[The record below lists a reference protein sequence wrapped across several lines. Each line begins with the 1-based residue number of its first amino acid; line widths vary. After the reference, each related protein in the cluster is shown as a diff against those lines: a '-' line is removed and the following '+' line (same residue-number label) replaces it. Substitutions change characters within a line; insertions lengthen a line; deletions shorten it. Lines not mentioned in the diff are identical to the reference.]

1 MKVYRLSRKQFLPIS
16 LVEAWSFFSS
26 PQNLGK
32 VTPPRLRFS
41 ILHNSGSNKMFSGQ
55 IIRYRIHIFPAV
67 PVQWVTEITVVDEPF
82 GFVDVQRSGP
92 YKLWRHEH
100 HFKEVTGGVEMTD
113 VVNYAIPFGLVG
125 RLAHWIF
132 VARDVN
138 AIFDYRYTFLEAHFT
153 K

>member
-16 LVEAWSFFSS
+16 LGEAWSFFSS

-32 VTPPRLRFS
+32 ITPSRLRFS
-41 ILHNSGSNKMFSGQ
+41 ILYNSGPDKIYSGQ

-67 PVQWVTEITVVDEPF
+67 PLQWVTEITVVDEPF

-100 HFKEVTGGVEMTD
+100 HFKEV
-113 VVNYAIPFGLVG
+113 NYAISFGFAG
-125 RLAHWIF
+125 WLAHWIF